1 MGKLFTLHDFKKD
14 EGRLAVWYFKD
25 TYYSGYSNPGGYK
38 FAWPNENFPHC
49 VAIHEDDMGSNKPV
63 IRKWIEQ
70 TISGTAIYDVEDK
83 SYRVW
88 WSDDPKKRDWDHT
101 SQIRNTWE
109 LFYFEDSEDAL
120 AFQLRFND
128 LVKPVTADHPTK
140 HYGERYHR

>member
-1 MGKLFTLHDFKKD
+1 
-14 EGRLAVWYFKD
+14 
-25 TYYSGYSNPGGYK
+25 
-38 FAWPNENFPHC
+38 
-49 VAIHEDDMGSNKPV
+49 MGSNKPV